1 MTDWAV
7 VGIITTIIVMGL
19 MIIGIQVTMFIYLLR
34 RTDAISEL
42 LDAMLKEFS
51 REFGAVR
58 QEISALAERAARLE
72 GILIGRQEVSNG
84 ALTQTGD
91 D

>member
-34 RTDAISEL
+34 RSDAISQR
-42 LDAMLKEFS
+42 LDVMLKEFG

-58 QEISALAERAARLE
+58 QEISALAERVARLE